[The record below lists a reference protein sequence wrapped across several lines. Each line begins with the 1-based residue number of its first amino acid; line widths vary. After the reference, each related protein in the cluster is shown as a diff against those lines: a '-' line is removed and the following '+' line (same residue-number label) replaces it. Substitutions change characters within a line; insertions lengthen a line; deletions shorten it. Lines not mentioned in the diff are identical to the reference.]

1 MWRLC
6 RDEHGG
12 DNLIDEIKYLILNK
26 QVNVNLVEHEK
37 DGETPLHKA
46 ARSGHTATVEFLVKS
61 GATVDCKTNYG
72 WTPLHK
78 AARSGHT
85 ATVEFLLKTGATVDC
100 KNHYGLTPLQLARK
114 TEVVELLKKF
124 GASS

>member
-26 QVNVNLVEHEK
+26 QVNVNLVENEK
-37 DGETPLHKA
+37 DGETPLHWAASSGQTATAEFLVKNGATIDCKRNDGETPLHQA
-46 ARSGHTATVEFLVKS
+46 ARSGHTATVEVLVKN
-61 GATVDCKTNYG
+61 GATVDCKDNVG
-72 WTPLHK
+72 K
-78 AARSGHT
+78 
-85 ATVEFLLKTGATVDC
+85 
-100 KNHYGLTPLQLARK
+100 TPLQLTYK